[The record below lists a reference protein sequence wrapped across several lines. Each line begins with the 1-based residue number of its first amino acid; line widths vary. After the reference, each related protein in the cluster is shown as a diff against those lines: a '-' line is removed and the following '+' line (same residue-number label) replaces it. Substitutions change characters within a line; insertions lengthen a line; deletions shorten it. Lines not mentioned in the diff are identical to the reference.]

1 MTNDNVPLVAVA
13 SFATAFEAHLIK
25 GLLEAEGLQ
34 VAIADEHLVSAN
46 SALAYAIGGVKL
58 LVLAPHRERAMRIL
72 AAQRRGDYALAAD
85 DEPGE
90 CSVPEA
96 DTQVDTQAEPSR
108 PPGRSPGGEQPP

>member
-1 MTNDNVPLVAVA
+1 MTNDNTPLVPVA
-13 SFATAFEAHLIK
+13 SFATPFEAHLIK

-46 SALAYAIGGVKL
+46 SALAYAVGGVKL

-72 AAQRRGDYALAAD
+72 AAQRRGDYALGDD

-90 CSVPEA
+90 RSA
-96 DTQVDTQAEPSR
+96 SDAGSRAEPSG
-108 PPGRSPGGEQPP
+108 PTSGASEGEKAP